1 MNYIYLIKNIEESH
15 YKIGVSKN
23 PKKRIKELNTGNSAE
38 LVLVEMYE
46 SEIAYKIEKTLHR
59 KYSYMRK
66 HGEWFDFSIKEDNE
80 FIKDCRNIER
90 GIKALIDAGN
100 EFI

>member
-1 MNYIYLIKNIEESH
+1 MNYIYLIKNTEESY
-15 YKIGVSKN
+15 YKIGVSKD

-46 SEIAYKIEKTLHR
+46 SELAYKIERTLHR

-66 HGEWFDFSIKEDNE
+66 HGEWFDLSIKEDNE

-90 GIKALIDAGN
+90 GIKVLIEAGN